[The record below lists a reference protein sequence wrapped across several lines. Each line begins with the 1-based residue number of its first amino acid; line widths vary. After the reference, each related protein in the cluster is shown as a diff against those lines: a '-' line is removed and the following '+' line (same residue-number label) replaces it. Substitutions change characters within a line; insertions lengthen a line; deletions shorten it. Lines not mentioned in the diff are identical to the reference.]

1 MLQTLGG
8 AALTDGVNALLS
20 GLQDFLGGAGA
31 LLNQSG
37 DIACG
42 FGNFSQKGF
51 VFDDGGV
58 LLDMGRCRG
67 DIH

>member
-8 AALTDGVNALLS
+8 AALTDGVNALLG
-20 GLQDFLGGAGA
+20 GLQDFLGGAVA

-42 FGNFSQKGF
+42 LGNFSQKGF

-58 LLDMGRCRG
+58 LIDRKSVV
-67 DIH
+67 